1 MRRFITILIIV
12 LIFVGVILL
21 GAWFFARHTAKQEGR
36 IPPTFKEFL
45 SRDAGTTPSTQNPGD
60 LSSVFVDDNLTT
72 TTPGQ
77 TSSGTSGTQV
87 AVFTTTTSTP
97 AQNNT
102 PIGPGGAGS
111 GNTGPG
117 SGSGNNGTTT
127 TTTTT
132 VDPTTLPPAT
142 VPPAIPGP
150 ECSDAD
156 LNIRFTPQEL
166 ARLQILQN
174 RFYAISQSI
183 RTDGDVATETGNHD
197 NFKAKVDKVTALYN
211 SCIAYSQ
218 NLPTNS
224 QYRIR
229 IPTPFW
235 RADANLNADAEVFVA
250 AMPGAYDGDIG
261 GRGTWNG
268 STNGSIPIVP
278 NNIPLGLRSLERSLR
293 LNL

>member
-21 GAWFFARHTAKQEGR
+21 GAWFFARRTAQKEGR
-36 IPPTFKEFL
+36 VPPTFKEFL
-45 SRDAGTTPSTQNPGD
+45 SRDAGTTPTAQNPGD

-77 TSSGTSGTQV
+77 SSSGTSGTQV

-97 AQNNT
+97 AQNNA
-102 PIGPGGAGS
+102 PA
-111 GNTGPG
+111 GPG
-117 SGSGNNGTTT
+117 SGSGSNGTTT

-132 VDPTTLPPAT
+132 VDPTTLPPAS
-142 VPPAIPGP
+142 VPPTIPGP

-197 NFKAKVDKVTALYN
+197 NFKAKVDKITALYN

-235 RADANLNADAEVFVA
+235 HADPNLNADAEVFVA
-250 AMPGAYDGDIG
+250 PMPGAYDGDIG

-268 STNGSIPIVP
+268 SNNGTTPLVPTNL
-278 NNIPLGLRSLERSLR
+278 PLGLRSLERSLR
-293 LNL
+293 LNLW